1 MQFQNDLNR
10 GLESLKYGM
19 PLGIM
24 NMLIFRSVM
33 IIPITLLVTFN
44 YKHQIDQ
51 LMKHI

>member
-1 MQFQNDLNR
+1 MQFQNDLNC
-10 GLESLKYGM
+10 GLESLRYGI

-44 YKHQIDQ
+44 YKQHIDQ
-51 LMKHI
+51 VMKHI